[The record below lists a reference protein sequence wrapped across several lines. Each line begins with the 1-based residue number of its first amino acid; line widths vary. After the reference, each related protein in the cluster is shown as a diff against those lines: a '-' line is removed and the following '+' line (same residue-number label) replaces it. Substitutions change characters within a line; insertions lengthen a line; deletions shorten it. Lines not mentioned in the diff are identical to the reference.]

1 MEPIEIDAAVSPV
14 IFAKEAGLRY
24 ISDGIPG
31 YKRTQKGGSY
41 VYLDTNGKKISD
53 EKILARI
60 EALKIPHVWEQVW
73 ICPVASG
80 HLQATGIDSKG
91 RKQYRYHSRWQ
102 HSRNTN
108 KFSKMMA
115 FGEALSALREKIDKD
130 IEEKAFTRSKMLA
143 LVVSLLDNTL
153 IRIGNKYYEKSNKSY
168 GLTTL
173 RNKHV
178 KLDGKEVK
186 ISFVGKKNVAQEVV
200 LSDRRLVKLVKKCKE
215 LPGHQLFQ
223 YYDEEGKRYPISSED
238 VNAYLRENTG
248 IDLTAKDFRTWGG
261 STAAVK
267 KLLEEPRP
275 DTDKEIQKKQTEAVK
290 YVASKLGNTVAVC
303 RSYYIHPV
311 VLESY
316 AAGKLPEAIP
326 DTAEKKEPENHWLQ
340 PEEVIFLNLLQSAAE
355 DVAKRS

>member
-1 MEPIEIDAAVSPV
+1 METIDSEILSPV
-14 IFAKEAGLRY
+14 EFAKEAGLRY
-24 ISDGIPG
+24 ITDSKPG
-31 YKRTQKGGSY
+31 FTRITRRKKYI
-41 VYLDTNGKKISD
+41 YLDTGNKEISD
-53 EKILARI
+53 EKIISRI
-60 EALKIPHVWEQVW
+60 EGLKIPHVWEQVW
-73 ICPVASG
+73 ICPSPNG

-91 RKQYRYHSRWQ
+91 RKQYRYHTKWQ

-108 KFSKMMA
+108 KFSKMRS
-115 FGEALSALREKIDKD
+115 FGQALSALREKIDHD
-130 IEEKAFTRSKMLA
+130 IEEKAFSRNKMLA

-178 KLDGKEVK
+178 IVDGKEVK

-200 LSDRRLVKLVKKCKE
+200 LSDKRLVKLVKKCKE

-223 YYDEEGKRYPISSED
+223 YYDEEGCKHPISSDD
-238 VNAYLRENTG
+238 VNDYLRENTG
-248 IDLTAKDFRTWGG
+248 LDLTAKDFRTWGG

-275 DTDKEIQKKQTEAVK
+275 EDDKEIQKKLTEAIK

-303 RSYYIHPV
+303 RNYYVHPI

-316 AAGKLPEAIP
+316 AAGKLTDAIP
-326 DTAEKKEPENHWLQ
+326 DAAEKKEQENKWLQ
-340 PEEVIFLNLLQSAAE
+340 PEEIIFLNLLQNQ
-355 DVAKRS
+355 